1 MFIRAHIATYIL
13 HKCDTDVAITVEWVV
28 RNCER
33 KKLVKLIKKGKL
45 KALINWSRDWY
56 FTHQIWSCED
66 TFRGICNWND
76 GMVSCDIKP
85 QPQNLLAYSNIM
97 NSQYNSHLINSH
109 FKAFYKDH
117 YTFVIHVYVSK
128 PYWQCKYSN
137 RSENY
142 RFGSSLLLFINIW
155 TCKWHSHPPL

>member
-1 MFIRAHIATYIL
+1 MRTEE
-13 HKCDTDVAITVEWVV
+13 TREV
-28 RNCER
+28 NQER
-33 KKLVKLIKKGKL
+33 KVESFDQLISW
-45 KALINWSRDWY
+45 LI
-56 FTHQIWSCED
+56 FIWSCED

-128 PYWQCKYSN
+128 PYIVIEVKITDLVVHCYCSLIYEPVN
-137 RSENY
+137 DILILHFNVTTFLGTENKI
-142 RFGSSLLLFINIW
+142 FTSFKL
-155 TCKWHSHPPL
+155 